1 MTSPTGKFT
10 STGTNAMGS
19 TIIIVRCVLSIVVDM
34 KYVDAS
40 WLPT

>member
-1 MTSPTGKFT
+1 MTSPTGKLT
-10 STGTNAMGS
+10 ITGTNATGRI
-19 TIIIVRCVLSIVVDM
+19 IIIVRCVLSIVVDM